1 MMTLKPA
8 ESYVR
13 KLVEDKMR
21 IDGRSFDQF
30 RQIQVETGVI
40 ANAEG
45 SARVRIGNT
54 MVIAGIKAEV
64 REPFPD
70 TPNEGYLVIDA
81 EFVPLASPDFEPGPP
96 APESIELAR
105 VVDRGIR
112 ESHSIDTAALCI
124 TPGELVWGV
133 HIDLHVLDHDGNLI
147 DAAALAAIAALLTAK
162 LPEYDMEKKQIQYGK
177 WKDKLKM
184 KDRPV
189 EVTIGKI
196 GSTLLID
203 TTSEE
208 ETALDARITIATNT
222 KGNLCAIQKGGNGFF
237 TTAELETAVDMAVE
251 KGKELRKLLPA
262 L

>member
-1 MMTLKPA
+1 MVTLKPS

-13 KLVEDKMR
+13 KLIEDKMR

-30 RQIQVETGVI
+30 REIQIETGI
-40 ANAEG
+40 IMNSEG

-54 MVIAGIKAEV
+54 MVVAGVKAEV

-70 TPNEGYLVIDA
+70 TPNEGFLIIDA

-96 APESIELAR
+96 APESVELAR

-112 ESHSIDTAALCI
+112 ESHSIDTEALCI
-124 TPGELVWGV
+124 KPGELVWGI
-133 HIDLHVLDHDGNLI
+133 HIDLHILDHDGNLI
-147 DAAALAAIAALLTAK
+147 DAASLAAISALLTAN
-162 LPEYDMEKKQIQYGK
+162 LPEYDIEKKQIQYGK
-177 WKDKLKM
+177 VSGKLKM
-184 KDRPV
+184 KDTPI

-203 TTSEE
+203 TTAEE
-208 ETALDARITIATNT
+208 ETALDARVTIATNEE
-222 KGNLCAIQKGGNGFF
+222 GRLCAIQKGGNGYF
-237 TTAELETAVDMAVE
+237 TTTELEAAVDLAIA
-251 KGKELRKLLPA
+251 KGKELRALVPA